1 MRYDIGRWTM
11 VGGSSGAPDT
21 GNPGNCGTELELR
34 DSGVSALPGGIGEL
48 AGLRVLNL
56 FGNGGTTLP
65 AGLGRLPNLVGGALP
80 LRLPRAGP
88 PRGSASARGPDR
100 AAGSPARDGRAAAA
114 PRPATRDVP
123 QSKWRSLDLDNI
135 L

>member
-65 AGLGRLPNLVGGALP
+65 AGLGRLPNLDVLYLDDCPRLAALYN
-80 LRLPRAGP
+80 LEELHERVDGDLHELLAREGLPALLALLAAQGEP
-88 PRGSASARGPDR
+88 AAVAR
-100 AAGSPARDGRAAAA
+100 
-114 PRPATRDVP
+114 
-123 QSKWRSLDLDNI
+123 
-135 L
+135 